1 MGRARRFARGIA
13 LFAAGAACA
22 TMVAVALGSF
32 GLGTGNIRQTSTS
45 EGTPVVGLRPTG
57 VGLPLVGVEGTV
69 GAGDYAGE
77 LDAYHDSGEYQR
89 DLAAVGRR
97 AYKYLVRR
105 SRVVRRAAAARCRRA
120 RRNGLS
126 GTALARACRKPKLG
140 VVFDIDETTLS
151 NYECLRS
158 MGFANAVPALVLCAA
173 QATSPAIA
181 PTKRIYRYALAH
193 GIGVYFITGRPD
205 AIPGARMQTEL
216 NLRRAGFDRWTEL
229 IMAPEIEFNTVEYKS
244 DARAG
249 IEAKRVQIIANVG
262 DQESDLAGGHADR
275 AFKYSNP
282 FYFIGE

>member
-1 MGRARRFARGIA
+1 MARGRRFGRGVA
-13 LFAAGAACA
+13 LFAAGALCA
-22 TMVAVALGSF
+22 SLVAVAVASF

-45 EGTPVVGLRPTG
+45 EGTAVVGLRPTG

-69 GAGDYAGE
+69 GIGDYGQE
-77 LDAYHDSGEYQR
+77 LGAYHDSGEYGK

-97 AYKYLVRR
+97 ALKYLVKR
-105 SRVVRRAAAARCRRA
+105 SRAVRRAATARCRRA
-120 RRNGLS
+120 KRNGLT
-126 GTALARACRKPKLG
+126 GQALTRACRKPKLG

-151 NYECLRS
+151 NYRCLES
-158 MGFANAVPALVLCAA
+158 MGFANATPALVLCAA

-205 AIPGARMQTEL
+205 AIPGARGQTEM
-216 NLRRAGFDRWTEL
+216 NLRGQGFDRWTEL
-229 IMAPEIEFNTVEYKS
+229 ILAPAIDFNTVEYKS
-244 DARAG
+244 EARAG
-249 IEAKRVQIIANVG
+249 IEKKGVQIIANVG

-275 AFKYSNP
+275 AFKYPNP